1 MRSFLSLL
9 FGHGS
14 YRRLIKVMFLGAAS
28 GLSTALLIALVSRL
42 FANSA
47 SLGVSDLLQYSV
59 YLGLLVLLSLSLD
72 LGAKWF
78 LCRYGASRHRELH
91 TTFSRIVLND
101 SLRHTEKIGMAR
113 LITIY
118 AEDMSIIGIGL
129 NLFANVGTSFFVVL
143 GCLGYLA
150 YVSLSLLCITIVV
163 GLLATIGYRR
173 IHRVSR
179 RLAAEAF
186 VYRDRH
192 VSQFKDMVSGIGVLK
207 LNSKKRH
214 QYFNEEYLPTV
225 HEHEK
230 RYVKFMLYHLFAN
243 AWVQLTVFAL
253 LISILL
259 FIAFTNFTTS
269 VLGPFLVVVLFMRS
283 HVSSLISALPAWSR
297 AGIAIDR
304 MRDQGY
310 MELHRARVLDH
321 AGSESVFGDSEVKLS
336 VENLVWN
343 YTSEVDDSTFQIGPL
358 SVNMSSGELVFIVGH
373 NGAGKTT
380 FAKLLSGLYANES
393 GRLLCN
399 GIEVNDSNRTN
410 YNELF
415 SLLLSDPFIFERL
428 TVSNNDVASND
439 IANNGNN
446 ISANASTA
454 YAGDIELNDSEQV
467 ITYYLEKLQLH
478 HKVTVNNQRLSS
490 TSLSNGQRKR
500 LALLAAYLEDKPVM
514 IFDEWA
520 ENQDPVFKKV
530 FYNELLPELKSR
542 GKLVIV
548 ISHEAQFFHLADR
561 VLKLDASA
569 TGATSVA
576 EEVMPTGHQQLP

>member
-1 MRSFLSLL
+1 MRSFMSLL
-9 FGHGS
+9 FGDGS
-14 YRRLIKVMFLGAAS
+14 YRRLIKVLFLGAAS
-28 GLSTALLIALVSRL
+28 GLTTALLIALVSRL
-42 FANSA
+42 FADSA
-47 SLGVSDLLQYSV
+47 NLETSDLLQYSV
-59 YLGLLVLLSLSLD
+59 YLALLVLLSLSLD
-72 LGAKWF
+72 LAAKWY

-91 TTFSRIVLND
+91 TTFSSIVLND

-118 AEDMSIIGIGL
+118 AEDMSVIGQAL
-129 NLFANVGTSFFVVL
+129 NLFANIGTSFFVVL

-150 YVSLSLLCITIVV
+150 YISFSMLCVTLVV
-163 GLLATIGYRR
+163 GLLATVGYRR
-173 IHRVSR
+173 IHRESR

-192 VSQFKDMVSGIGVLK
+192 VSQFKDMVSGITELK

-214 QYFNEEYLPTV
+214 QYINEEYLPTV

-259 FIAFTNFTTS
+259 FIAFSSFTTA

-283 HVSSLISALPAWSR
+283 HVTGLISAVPAWSR
-297 AGIAIDR
+297 AGVALDR
-304 MRDQGY
+304 MREQGY
-310 MELHRARVLDH
+310 IELHRARVLNQADH
-321 AGSESVFGDSEVKLS
+321 QSVFGSSEIALS
-336 VENLVWN
+336 VEELIWS
-343 YTSEVDDSTFQIGPL
+343 YTSEVDDSMFQVGPI
-358 SVNMSSGELVFIVGH
+358 SIEMNSGELVFIVGH

-380 FAKLLSGLYANES
+380 FAKLLSGLYACEA

-399 GIEVNDSNRTN
+399 GVEVNDENRTT

-415 SLLLSDPFIFERL
+415 SLLLSDPFIFDRL
-428 TVSNNDVASND
+428 TLANSTEEDTYLDNKSDV
-439 IANNGNN
+439 I
-446 ISANASTA
+446 
-454 YAGDIELNDSEQV
+454 DIEPNDAEKR
-467 ITYYLEKLQLH
+467 IAYFLEKLQLH
-478 HKVTVNNQRLSS
+478 HKVSVKNQRLSS
-490 TSLSNGQRKR
+490 TSLSHGQRKR

-520 ENQDPVFKKV
+520 ENQDPEFKNV
-530 FYNELLPELKSR
+530 FYKELLPELKSR

-569 TGATSVA
+569 TGATSVV
-576 EEVMPTGHQQLP
+576 EELIPTDQQQLS

>member
-9 FGHGS
+9 FGDGS

-42 FANSA
+42 FADSG
-47 SLGVSDLLQYSV
+47 SLEVRDLLQYSV
-59 YLGLLVLLSLSLD
+59 YLALLVLLSLSLD

-91 TTFSRIVLND
+91 TTFSSIVLND
-101 SLRHTEKIGMAR
+101 SLRQTEKTGMAR

-118 AEDMSIIGIGL
+118 AEDMSIVGQGL
-129 NLFANVGTSFFVVL
+129 NTFANVGTSFFVVL

-150 YVSLSLLCITIVV
+150 YVSFSLLCVTIIV
-163 GLLATIGYRR
+163 GLLATVGYRR
-173 IHRVSR
+173 IHRESR

-192 VSQFKDMVSGIGVLK
+192 VSQFKDMVSGIGELK

-214 QYFNEEYLPTV
+214 QYFNDEYLPTV
-225 HEHEK
+225 YEHEK

-243 AWVQLTVFAL
+243 AWVQLTVFSL
-253 LISILL
+253 LIAILL
-259 FIAFTNFTTS
+259 FIALTSFTTS

-283 HVSSLISALPAWSR
+283 HVSGLISAVPAWSR
-297 AGIAIDR
+297 AGVALDR
-304 MRDQGY
+304 MREQGY
-310 MELHRARVLDH
+310 MDLHRARVLNH
-321 AGSESVFGDSEVKLS
+321 ADPQSVFGASEIQLS
-336 VENLVWN
+336 VEDLVWN
-343 YTSEVDDSTFQIGPL
+343 YTSEVDDSTFQVGPL
-358 SVNMSSGELVFIVGH
+358 NVSMNSGELVFIVGH

-399 GIEVNDSNRTN
+399 EIEVNESNRTS

-428 TVSNNDVASND
+428 T
-439 IANNGNN
+439 IANNDNETSSN
-446 ISANASTA
+446 DDTA
-454 YAGDIELNDSEQV
+454 YAANIELDKSEQR
-467 ITYYLEKLQLH
+467 IAYFLEKLQLH
-478 HKVTVNNQRLSS
+478 HKVSVSNQRLSS
-490 TSLSNGQRKR
+490 TSLSHGQRKR

-520 ENQDPVFKKV
+520 ENQDPRFKNV
-530 FYNELLPELKSR
+530 FYTELLPELKSR

-561 VLKLDASA
+561 VLKLDATA

-576 EEVMPTGHQQLP
+576 EEVIQTDRQQLR

>member
-9 FGHGS
+9 FGDGS

-42 FANSA
+42 FANST
-47 SLGVSDLLQYSV
+47 SMGVSDLLQYSV
-59 YLGLLVLLSLSLD
+59 YLALLVIVSLSLD
-72 LGAKWF
+72 LSAKWF

-91 TTFSRIVLND
+91 ITFSRIVLND

-113 LITIY
+113 LMTIY

-129 NLFANVGTSFFVVL
+129 NLFANVGTSLFVVL

-150 YVSLSLLCITIVV
+150 YVSFSLLCITIFV
-163 GLLATIGYRR
+163 GLLATVGYRP
-173 IHRVSR
+173 IHRLSR

-192 VSQFKDMVSGIGVLK
+192 VSQFKDMVSGVGELK

-243 AWVQLTVFAL
+243 AWVQLTVFSL

-259 FIAFTNFTTS
+259 FIAFTNFTAS
-269 VLGPFLVVVLFMRS
+269 VLGPFLIVVLFMRS
-283 HVSSLISALPAWSR
+283 HVSSLISAVPAWSR

-304 MRDQGY
+304 MREQGY
-310 MELHRARVLDH
+310 MGLHRARVLNH
-321 AGSESVFGDSEVKLS
+321 ADPRSVFGDSEVRLS
-336 VENLVWN
+336 VEDLVWN
-343 YTSEVDDSTFQIGPL
+343 YTSEVDDSPFQVGPL
-358 SVNMSSGELVFIVGH
+358 SINMSSGELVFIVGH

-399 GIEVNDSNRTN
+399 EIEVNESNRTS

-428 TVSNNDVASND
+428 TLANNDD
-439 IANNGNN
+439 ED
-446 ISANASTA
+446 SANENTA
-454 YAGDIELNDSEQV
+454 YAGEIELDNSEKS
-467 ITYYLEKLQLH
+467 IAYYLEKLQLH
-478 HKVTVNNQRLSS
+478 HKVSVNNQRLSS

-548 ISHEAQFFHLADR
+548 ISHEAQFFHVADR

-569 TGATSVA
+569 TGKTSVV
-576 EEVMPTGHQQLP
+576 EEVNPADHQQLR